1 MKMGKEI
8 LTFGNN
14 EIEKNKT
21 PIFLGE
27 VDIEKLLVSNKISFD
42 KKEL

>member
-1 MKMGKEI
+1 MKMSKEI

-14 EIEKNKT
+14 EIEKDKAL
-21 PIFLGE
+21 IFLGE

-42 KKEL
+42 KKEQ